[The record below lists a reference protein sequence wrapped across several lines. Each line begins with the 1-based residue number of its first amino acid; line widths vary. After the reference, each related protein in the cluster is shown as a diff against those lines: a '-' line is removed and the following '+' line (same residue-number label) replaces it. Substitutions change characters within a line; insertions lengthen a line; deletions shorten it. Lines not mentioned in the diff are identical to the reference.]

1 MALMTTRNTSSSSSF
16 PSLSSNPQ
24 WSEWTYDVF
33 LSFRGEDTRKGFT
46 DHLYVALEREG
57 IFTFRD
63 DEELERGKPISA
75 KLLQAIQE
83 SRIAI
88 VVFSRNY
95 ASSRWCLDELVKIV
109 ECMKEIGQTVLPVFY
124 DVDPSEVRNQT
135 EAFGKA
141 FADHEKRFK
150 NNLEKVE
157 RWRAALTEVANLSGF
172 PLQNRYESEFI
183 QGIVMKIRS
192 DLDGTLSIFSKDLV
206 GIGLRVEEMMELCL
220 GIEEKDVGF
229 IGIWGMGGIGKT
241 TLARAFYE
249 KVRNQFQAS
258 SYLNNVREV
267 STKSDGLVS
276 LQEKLLFDVQMKSI
290 TSKGDVH
297 IGISKIQRR
306 LCHKKVLIILDDVD
320 KLEQLQALAGSKNW
334 FGRGSRI
341 IITTRDE
348 QLLIAHG
355 VEKRYKARELKND
368 EALELFSWKAFKD
381 NHPPKD
387 YMEVSQDFVN
397 YAKGLPLAIEVV
409 GPFLSGKSIIEWKSS
424 LSRLKGN
431 LDKEIM
437 RVLLMGFDGLH
448 EKEQQIFLDIACFF
462 KGEDRDR
469 VTKILESFGF
479 DPISSIGVLIHK
491 SLITVIGRTLW
502 MHDLLQGMGWEIVRQ
517 ECTKEPGK
525 RSRLWHY
532 DDVLDVMQYDK
543 GTDAVEGI
551 VLNVSP
557 EEKVQLNDEAFSMM
571 KKLRF
576 LKISNVILPHGLKYL
591 STELQYIEWHGY
603 PSKLLPQ
610 NFPSSKLAEL
620 NMYCS
625 QITHLWKGIKALPE
639 LPTSIKFVWAEGC
652 TSLRSDSDQY
662 EVWPSSEE
670 GQLRIIKRSISPA
683 TFIQMFDLQFVSWLQ
698 RYHELEGRA
707 PLKMAHGFSSAS
719 IIPEWF
725 NIQSSSSS
733 ITVQLPAQID
743 DKSKPWIGY
752 TMYVSFLIHE
762 SFDTSCGF
770 KVKHEFDC
778 YLHTNDGPLRKQT
791 LYHELNAKNV
801 PFTGSNGY
809 WIIVPHLW
817 FIERLNYLNECTSIE
832 ACTRTDS
839 PAVEVKMSGAR
850 LLYEHDFFGFLQAI
864 KTSCRVRITKI
875 KKEISSEETK
885 LTIKEREESVLL
897 TERLECYE
905 GRLDPGGKTYYIKGN
920 LTDSQSATDF
930 REILQQ
936 CSDQHFKYENWFP
949 QREIPKWFCRVNG
962 FSASFPLNPSLD
974 YMKDWKGMAICAAF
988 TVRRDPSRIHDN
1000 LDKEKFDRVECYL
1013 SRTGTSWGKRMRF
1026 DIPKSEN
1033 PLLLKRRGFIWLS
1046 YTSRGTFPDFILNGC
1061 ISMKAT
1067 FHCTSQD
1074 IMVHNC
1080 GYQLVF
1086 HDNVEGFVETIMK
1099 CSNTSQSEPK
1109 AGKELNKSSPST
1121 RVCFIFQSLFLIFFV
1136 VSVVLFC
1143 KHCLSLAKTK

>member
-83 SRIAI
+83 SRIAV

-192 DLDGTLSIFSKDLV
+192 DLDGTLSIVSKDLV

-220 GIEEKDVGF
+220 GIEENDVGF

-249 KVRNQFQAS
+249 KVHNQFQAS

-276 LQEKLLFDVQMKSI
+276 LQKKLLFDVQMKSI

-297 IGISKIQRR
+297 MGISKIQRR

-479 DPISSIGVLIHK
+479 DPISSIGVLIRK

-576 LKISNVILPHGLKYL
+576 LKISNVLLPHGLKYL

-625 QITHLWKGIKALPE
+625 QITHLWKGIKVLNKLKSIDLSDSESLIETPNFTGVPNLEILIFTGCKKLSKVHPSIVTLRRLTLLNMKNCKSLKSISHNISLESLETLILSGCAQLKRFPDIVGDMECLSKLYLDGTAITE
-639 LPTSIKFVWAEGC
+639 LPLSINCLAGLTVLDLSDCKNLLRLPNAICSLTWLKKFTLSGCSKLRNIPDSLVGLESLEELDVSRTAITQMPLFIVYLKNLKVLSYSGC
-652 TSLRSDSDQY
+652 TSLSKS
-662 EVWPSSEE
+662 V
-670 GQLRIIKRSISPA
+670 I
-683 TFIQMFDLQFVSWLQ
+683 
-698 RYHELEGRA
+698 
-707 PLKMAHGFSSAS
+707 
-719 IIPEWF
+719 
-725 NIQSSSSS
+725 
-733 ITVQLPAQID
+733 LPAVRV
-743 DKSKPWIGY
+743 G
-752 TMYVSFLIHE
+752 T
-762 SFDTSCGF
+762 SFDQLGVLAF
-770 KVKHEFDC
+770 PYK
-778 YLHTNDGPLRKQT
+778 
-791 LYHELNAKNV
+791 
-801 PFTGSNGY
+801 TG
-809 WIIVPHLW
+809 
-817 FIERLNYLNECTSIE
+817 
-832 ACTRTDS
+832 
-839 PAVEVKMSGAR
+839 
-850 LLYEHDFFGFLQAI
+850 
-864 KTSCRVRITKI
+864 
-875 KKEISSEETK
+875 
-885 LTIKEREESVLL
+885 
-897 TERLECYE
+897 
-905 GRLDPGGKTYYIKGN
+905 
-920 LTDSQSATDF
+920 
-930 REILQQ
+930 
-936 CSDQHFKYENWFP
+936 KYP
-949 QREIPKWFCRVNG
+949 
-962 FSASFPLNPSLD
+962 
-974 YMKDWKGMAICAAF
+974 
-988 TVRRDPSRIHDN
+988 
-1000 LDKEKFDRVECYL
+1000 
-1013 SRTGTSWGKRMRF
+1013 
-1026 DIPKSEN
+1026 
-1033 PLLLKRRGFIWLS
+1033 
-1046 YTSRGTFPDFILNGC
+1046 
-1061 ISMKAT
+1061 
-1067 FHCTSQD
+1067 
-1074 IMVHNC
+1074 
-1080 GYQLVF
+1080 
-1086 HDNVEGFVETIMK
+1086 
-1099 CSNTSQSEPK
+1099 
-1109 AGKELNKSSPST
+1109 
-1121 RVCFIFQSLFLIFFV
+1121 
-1136 VSVVLFC
+1136 
-1143 KHCLSLAKTK
+1143 